1 MEKVIEKPKRIR
13 IKKDVFKN
21 AEFGKCYKT
30 REGRKAVFLKH
41 KYMSNDC
48 VVLIEYDFGFAQLEV
63 SNKGK
68 HYPNKMWDIVS
79 EWES

>member
-48 VVLIEYDFGFAQLEV
+48 VVLIEYDFDFAQLEV

-79 EWES
+79 EWDS

>member
-1 MEKVIEKPKRIR
+1 MEKRIC

-30 REGRKAVFLKH
+30 REGRKAVFLREFTEGRIRG
-41 KYMSNDC
+41 C
-48 VVLIEYDFGFAQLEV
+48 ILLIQRDFGFAQLEV
-63 SNKGK
+63 SQNGK
-68 HYPNKMWDIVS
+68 HYPNKIWDIVS